1 MALYIYIQIH
11 VHYLEFLG
19 HRQVDNVLEAGVVG
33 IYKCQGLWLVWLA
46 SDSKGNERR
55 NGKENQ
61 THCILAD

>member
-1 MALYIYIQIH
+1 MYWR
-11 VHYLEFLG
+11 LG
-19 HRQVDNVLEAGVVG
+19 RVVG